1 MRPSPLPAQT
11 AQTPALPGFRVSGD
25 AKNAGF
31 ESFATSPGY
40 HPIQADSGISD
51 PSALVPA
58 KEPVSP
64 TPRATTSFERVQIAA
79 PLEHEAEAGF
89 AIYVPRQPSERWV
102 EAAAL
107 ASSPH
112 HRSSDRQRESR
123 VFDPSLLRRPQV
135 AISSQPFATRHSFGR
150 SSAGLFERRLGADAL
165 DSFLHRHSVQRR
177 PKAGASSRLSP
188 RQPFERVQM
197 ICRPPL
203 LAAHRGFETQPAIR
217 EFLESHPDPVPFERA
232 QTPPTAS
239 PSFWKNHAGHNS
251 FERVQMPPMAGPSLR
266 NPSHRSLFER
276 VQTAAITRQFL
287 RRHLDLDGAL
297 FEHLRLP
304 PAAKESPGTPVDCI
318 PFERVQM
325 ASAGGPFSMPSRQP
339 SLEPRPS
346 APRAT
351 HARPNPTPAEEIRM
365 PPPQ

>member
-89 AIYVPRQPSERWV
+89 AIYVPQRPSEQWV

-107 ASSPH
+107 APSPH

-135 AISSQPFATRHSFGR
+135 AISSRPFATRHSLGR
-150 SSAGLFERRLGADAL
+150 LSAGLFERRLGADAL
-165 DSFLHRHSVQRR
+165 DSCLHRHSVQRR

-188 RQPFERVQM
+188 RQP
-197 ICRPPL
+197 
-203 LAAHRGFETQPAIR
+203 
-217 EFLESHPDPVPFERA
+217 
-232 QTPPTAS
+232 
-239 PSFWKNHAGHNS
+239 

-304 PAAKESPGTPVDCI
+304 PAAEESPGTPVDCI

-325 ASAGGPFSMPSRQP
+325 AGAGGPFCMPSRQP